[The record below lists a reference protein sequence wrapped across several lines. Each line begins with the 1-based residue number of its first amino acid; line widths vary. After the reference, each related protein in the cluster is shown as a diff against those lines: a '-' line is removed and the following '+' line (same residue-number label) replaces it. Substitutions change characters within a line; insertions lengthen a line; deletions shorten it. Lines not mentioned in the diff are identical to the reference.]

1 MIQKH
6 QVERPNAQERQ
17 QILPN
22 VKRSMTN
29 SIILIVNYLSVDR
42 KRERTKSP
50 GPVVRQKDSNSR
62 HGENDVDEEEIS
74 RSWVFYVQTYPLEL
88 CAGVS
93 KGFVSCTVT
102 I

>member
-17 QILPN
+17 QILPH
-22 VKRSMTN
+22 VKRSMPN
-29 SIILIVNYLSVDR
+29 RVILIVDYLSVDR
-42 KRERTKSP
+42 KRERTKGP
-50 GPVVRQKDSNSR
+50 GSVIRQKNSNSR
-62 HGENDVDEEEIS
+62 HGEDDVDEEEIS
-74 RSWVFYVQTYPLEL
+74 RSWVFYVQAYPLEL

-93 KGFVSCTVT
+93 RGFVSCIVT